1 MKNGYDLKCYQLE
14 NYEDISKKKSVLK
27 CIYQKY
33 DIEFFKNVIIQHKYN
48 KFAEVLKKNGRP
60 RSCLFNKFKDYYSDK
75 YRKAMWVGRFI
86 ITS

>member
-1 MKNGYDLKCYQLE
+1 MLVLWWLKNGYDLKCYQLE

-48 KFAEVLKKNGRP
+48 KFYCFVKTNEKLTFFMP
-60 RSCLFNKFKDYYSDK
+60 EWF
-75 YRKAMWVGRFI
+75 
-86 ITS
+86 